1 MMFEGDSALKK
12 VRVLSGGEKS
22 RVLLGKLI
30 VSPANLLLLDEPTN
44 HLDMESVDSLLAA
57 IDAFK
62 GAVVIVTHSEMILSA
77 IASRLIVFDEGK
89 VTLFEGTYQ
98 DFLDRGGWK
107 DEVLP
112 VRSVQHSGQKG
123 NGTRRKDLKRMKA
136 EVINDRSRTL
146 SPLQSRISEAEEEIM
161 LLEQGL
167 GQDTQALIDASVKG
181 EGESIRLLTAS
192 IHESRK
198 KIDARFDEL
207 EKLTDQLAAK
217 SREFEERLEALKG
230 AEG

>member
-1 MMFEGDSALKK
+1 
-12 VRVLSGGEKS
+12 
-22 RVLLGKLI
+22 
-30 VSPANLLLLDEPTN
+30 
-44 HLDMESVDSLLAA
+44 VDSLLEA

-98 DFLDRGGWK
+98 DFLDKGGWK
-107 DEVLP
+107 DEAVTF
-112 VRSVQHSGQKG
+112 RSGQNLGQKG
-123 NGTRRKDLKRMKA
+123 NGTTRKDLKRMKA
-136 EVINDRSRTL
+136 EVINNRSRTL
-146 SPLQSRISEAEEEIM
+146 TPLQARISEVEEEIT
-161 LLEQGL
+161 LREQGL

-181 EGESIRLLTAS
+181 DGESIRLLTRT
-192 IHESRK
+192 IHESRT
-198 KIDARFDEL
+198 KIDTLFDEL
-207 EKLTDQLAAK
+207 EMLTDQLAAK